1 MEAQVFRALFCF
13 FVYTDSFP
21 DMTKEDGEDVMAQ
34 HLLVAAD
41 RYSMERL
48 KLMCE
53 EKLCQY
59 IDVGS
64 VATILALAEQHH
76 CHGLKKACFC
86 FLSSPEN
93 RRAFVESEGF
103 EHLSTSC
110 PSITKELI
118 ILQ

>member
-86 FLSSPEN
+86 FLSSPE
-93 RRAFVESEGF
+93 RLKIEGRLWRVKA
-103 EHLSTSC
+103 LSISAQAA
-110 PSITKELI
+110 PLS
-118 ILQ
+118 QRS